1 MTRIFFISVVLALTV
16 SCSPD
21 VEKIPEKVPVE
32 PAHKTVDLSSGGLPL
47 IAEFPAESKTQIDP
61 NWNETFGRME
71 VSNDLGIE
79 IFITQD
85 KKYCAEKKQEIES
98 GVFEIVYAVETD
110 SLISYKAQLPG
121 GNSEYWH
128 VYACFELAGESYCF
142 ENNPLIEYNKSQA
155 AFMVDF
161 IGYVKPKK
169 GD

>member
-1 MTRIFFISVVLALTV
+1 MTRILLICLVLAMSV
-16 SCSPD
+16 SCATDNAP
-21 VEKIPEKVPVE
+21 VPEDIATKPIF
-32 PAHKTVDLSSGGLPL
+32 KSIDLSSGGLPL
-47 IAEFPAESKTQIDP
+47 IAEIPDESKTKFKP
-61 NWNETFGRME
+61 KWNETFGRME
-71 VSNDLGIE
+71 VTNDLGIE

-85 KKYCAEKKQEIES
+85 TKTCAEKKQEIES
-98 GVFEIVYAVETD
+98 GVFEIVYAVESD
-110 SLISYKAQLPG
+110 SLLSYKAQLPE

-128 VYACFELAGESYCF
+128 VYASYNLGGVTYSF